1 MVRVDTNTQT
11 IQNLFKKNTN
21 PNGDI
26 YEGERISIESDFQRG
41 DEETGVWDKKRKQGY
56 IDSLHSNYPTGI
68 LTFVK
73 DHGCATAYQEKWAT
87 LDGGNRFR
95 AIRDYM
101 IDKFDVNGKKYSELE
116 PHEKAVFDNMLIP
129 CQWLN
134 IERNDPPETI
144 AEMFTRLNTSA
155 KSLSQGELIK
165 AHGWKGNVP
174 EIELAKAII
183 KDIWNTTLSDE
194 GTFEG
199 LTKHIL
205 TIHNSWTE
213 CFGKVTETK
222 RCDNIAMIC
231 GYIASAKESKYKY
244 FDKRYEVI
252 KSTFSKEVI
261 SQHVFLTIITKM
273 MKFLS
278 VISQIDNS
286 SILGRFKK
294 GIPSQKNVAP
304 IWKRICEGTDTPEF
318 LGKLVNFYNRMSES
332 ETIQRDFSE
341 MWESV
346 GEGKIG
352 WVGGETT
359 SCKTEKV
366 IAFIEE
372 YNLD

>member
-21 PNGDI
+21 LNGDI

-41 DEETGVWDKKRKQGY
+41 DEETGVWEKKRKQAY
-56 IDSLHSNYPTGI
+56 IDSLHRNYPTGI

-73 DHGCATAYQEKWAT
+73 DHGSATAYQEKWAT

-174 EIELAKAII
+174 EIELAKAFVL
-183 KDIWNTTLSDE
+183 DRWNPTLTDE
-194 GTFEG
+194 NTFENFIEL
-199 LTKHIL
+199 LTKLRIKW
-205 TIHNSWTE
+205 SE
-213 CFGKVTETK
+213 CFGELTETK
-222 RCDNIAMIC
+222 RCDTLAMIC
-231 GYIASAKESKYKY
+231 GFIISAKTSQFIH
-244 FDKRYEVI
+244 FDKRYETI
-252 KSTFSKEVI
+252 KNTLSVNMLSKEE
-261 SQHVFLTIITKM
+261 FLKIFIK
-273 MKFLS
+273 LS
-278 VISQIDNS
+278 KLL
-286 SILGRFKK
+286 SIVEKINFKTMLGRFSK
-294 GIPSQKNVAP
+294 GTPSQKNIAP
-304 IWKRICEGTDTPEF
+304 IWKRICEETDYEGF
-318 LGKLVNFYNRMSES
+318 DNKIIYFYNTIGEDEDRYNEFVRISEKGGNS
-332 ETIQRDFSE
+332 ETSC
-341 MWESV
+341 
-346 GEGKIG
+346 GKINRII
-352 WVGGETT
+352 EFIE
-359 SCKTEKV
+359 SKTEEV
-366 IAFIEE
+366 
-372 YNLD
+372 

>member
-1 MVRVDTNTQT
+1 MVFLDESRPKDYSNWT
-11 IQNLFKKNTN
+11 KKNTN

-73 DHGCATAYQEKWAT
+73 DHGSATAYQEKWAT

-318 LGKLVNFYNRMSES
+318 LDKLVNFYNRMSES

-359 SCKTEKV
+359 S
-366 IAFIEE
+366 
-372 YNLD
+372 